1 MEWTNMKCF
10 RDQSLVPS
18 CSHPGLYM
26 MNVHHK
32 SKWSMES
39 ITMCHGCHGT
49 YWSLLRLLAAE
60 SLTGVELSET
70 CFDPLDPQKTQII
83 GWEIDMKYCWMHLYN
98 ICYWFY
104 YIFVRNRVLTDFAT
118 FNHTTSLGPLFDP
131 FSGVFQVVASTS
143 VAGTAGAQRA
153 LGLTVELS
161 WHLATWSIEIHLRI
175 LRPAS
180 AWLRLSYAAYSL
192 RRQRRSL
199 GRSLTCWG
207 WEVVE
212 PWLLQG
218 SFWSLELE

>member
-1 MEWTNMKCF
+1 
-10 RDQSLVPS
+10 
-18 CSHPGLYM
+18 
-26 MNVHHK
+26 
-32 SKWSMES
+32 MES
-39 ITMCHGCHGT
+39 ITMRHGCHGT

-70 CFDPLDPQKTQII
+70 CFDPLDPQKTRII

-118 FNHTTSLGPLFDP
+118 FNHTASLGPLFDP
-131 FSGVFQVVASTS
+131 FSEVFSGCGIHVCCRDCR
-143 VAGTAGAQRA
+143 GPRG
-153 LGLTVELS
+153 LGLTVELT
-161 WHLATWSIEIHLRI
+161 WHLATWSIEIH

-199 GRSLTCWG
+199 GRSVTCWG
-207 WEVVE
+207 WEVGR
-212 PWLLQG
+212 LL
-218 SFWSLELE
+218 SHDYCREVSRV